1 MFNYIKNSLIIGSA
15 LINIIAPTVC
25 YYSGYKKGKNDSIKD
40 IKIDFDIKMVPSDI
54 KNTAQSDK

>member
-25 YYSGYKKGKNDSIKD
+25 YQSGYKKGKMDSIKD
-40 IKIDFDIKMVPSDI
+40 IKIDFDFKMVPSDT